1 MPALPRILA
10 VVVFAF
16 IIVPALAVEPSN
28 ARVRWLPASPE
39 KLPRW
44 RGFNLLEKFN
54 AGSGRKPF
62 LEEDFRLIA
71 KLGFNFV
78 RLPMDYRCWI
88 RDGNWE
94 EFDESALKE
103 IDQAVSWGAKY
114 GIHVCLNFHRAPGYT
129 VAQPPERT
137 DLWTDPQTQ
146 RVCVLHWATF
156 ARRYRGIPA
165 ARLSFNLMNE
175 PGRVDPRA
183 YVAVVRKLAEAIHA
197 EDPQRLII
205 ADGLEWGSVPIIAL
219 HRFGVAE
226 ATRGYA
232 PMEISHYRASWVN
245 GDRFPYP
252 QWPRVLPPNGT
263 LLGPEKP
270 EGSFPL
276 VIDGP
281 FSAATELRLRVL
293 TVSNMARLVVE
304 ADGRSILQKRFQ
316 CGPGPGEWKKAVY
329 QPQWQIYQNF
339 YDRDYTATIP
349 AGTARFVSAWWRVIG
364 WRSVD
369 WGFGPSIVVRAL
381 AEIRG
386 RRLKPE
392 LQAQPALRAP
402 RRKPCWN
409 ARRVLASGRPLS
421 TMPLRRR
428 AARSSA
434 WRFRTRS
441 GYGRRASSP
450 GKRRRPTASA

>member
-114 GIHVCLNFHRAPGYT
+114 GIHVCLNFHRARDTRSPSRRNAPTFGPIRKRSGSASCIGPRSPGGT
-129 VAQPPERT
+129 VAYPPR
-137 DLWTDPQTQ
+137 
-146 RVCVLHWATF
+146 
-156 ARRYRGIPA
+156 
-165 ARLSFNLMNE
+165 RLSFNLMNE
-175 PGRVDPRA
+175 PGRVDPRT

-386 RRLKPE
+386 
-392 LQAQPALRAP
+392 A
-402 RRKPCWN
+402 
-409 ARRVLASGRPLS
+409 G
-421 TMPLRRR
+421 
-428 AARSSA
+428 
-434 WRFRTRS
+434 
-441 GYGRRASSP
+441 
-450 GKRRRPTASA
+450 